1 MRTKKQPILEA
12 PITKLAYGG
21 RGIAKLNGMAVFV
34 DQTIPGDHALIQII
48 RRRKNYAEARLV
60 KILEPSP
67 DRVTPPCRYSGI
79 CGGCTWQFVRYEQQL
94 EYKRLHVAECFEHLG
109 GIQGVAIHPTIPSP
123 SSFGYRNKM
132 EFACTDRRWLLPE
145 ELADPAAQKDF
156 GLGLHVPGAYQKVID
171 IRECLLQP
179 PLGNRILDHA
189 REFIK
194 TSRRQVYNLR
204 NHEGFWRFVMLR
216 NSAATGR
223 WMVNLVTA
231 YEDREVMRELA
242 EGLVKLFPEV
252 ASIVNNVSARR
263 AGIAVGEFE
272 HPVAGEP
279 TIREAIG
286 KLEFEISANS
296 FFQTNTQAAERLY
309 ETVKAYAGLD
319 GRQTVLD
326 LYSGTGTIPIILS
339 GEAREVIGIEI
350 VPSAVADARTNCRL
364 NGISTCRFI
373 QGDIQDRLPAIGVR
387 PEVVIIDPP
396 RAGMSKE
403 VVREILALSPQR
415 MVYVSCNPATLARDL
430 ASLREAYEIMEIQP
444 IDLFPHTFHVES
456 VVRLEKTGHR
466 LQGAFSKAARRS
478 SIDGWVDR

>member
-12 PITKLAYGG
+12 AITRLAYGG

-34 DQTIPGDHALIQII
+34 DQTIPGDRALIQIA

-67 DRVTPPCRYSGI
+67 DRVTAPCRYSGI
-79 CGGCTWQFVRYEQQL
+79 CGGCTWQFVRHQQQL
-94 EYKRLHVAECFEHLG
+94 EYKRLHVAECLEHLG
-109 GIQGVAIHPTIPSP
+109 GIKGIAIHPAYPSLCI
-123 SSFGYRNKM
+123 FEYRNKM
-132 EFACTDRRWLLPE
+132 EFACADRRWLLPE

-156 GLGLHVPGAYQKVID
+156 GLGLHVPGAFNKVID

-179 PLGNRILDHA
+179 SLGNRILEHT
-189 REFIK
+189 RQFIK
-194 TSRRQVYNLR
+194 SSGRPVYNLR

-216 NSAATGR
+216 NSTATGR

-231 YEDREVMRELA
+231 HENREVVLELA
-242 EGLVKLFPEV
+242 ERLIGEFPEIGSV
-252 ASIVNNVSARR
+252 VNNVSARK

-272 HPVAGEP
+272 RPVAGEA

-296 FFQTNTQAAERLY
+296 FFQTNTRAAERLY

-339 GEAREVIGIEI
+339 GECREVIGIEI

-364 NGISTCRFI
+364 NGISNCRFI
-373 QGDIQDRLPAIGVR
+373 QGDIQDCLPTLDVR
-387 PEVVIIDPP
+387 PDVMIIDPP

-403 VVREILALSPQR
+403 VVGEVLALAPSR

-430 ASLREAYEIMEIQP
+430 AMLVEAYEIMEVQP
-444 IDLFPHTFHVES
+444 IDLFPHTFHIES
-456 VVRLEKTGHR
+456 VVRLE
-466 LQGAFSKAARRS
+466 RR
-478 SIDGWVDR
+478 GR